1 MSDIDLGQIGEQMAP
16 VLWAVFRVLMAV
28 LLTSSVITATVTY
41 FIIKKKFVR
50 VKPIFRLLIS
60 LLVGIVT
67 FPLVLWIIMNN

>member
-1 MSDIDLGQIGEQMAP
+1 MGDIDLGQIGEQMAP